1 VRQLVVFQS
10 RPVSRLRYTPSWA
23 CTPADPTTPP
33 RAGGSL
39 TVPRAAVRV
48 CSAGRLRSAAAAEGE
63 AEECEDESVPAAREE
78 EESAR
83 RGRGHAYD
91 DRADAGEVME
101 ELTVVLVDSPD
112 SDDDEDAFHPVRA
125 SHARARERERLGDG
139 GAHRG
144 ARGQP
149 GQ

>member
-1 VRQLVVFQS
+1 
-10 RPVSRLRYTPSWA
+10 
-23 CTPADPTTPP
+23 
-33 RAGGSL
+33 
-39 TVPRAAVRV
+39 
-48 CSAGRLRSAAAAEGE
+48 
-63 AEECEDESVPAAREE
+63 
-78 EESAR
+78 
-83 RGRGHAYD
+83 
-91 DRADAGEVME
+91 ME

-144 ARGQP
+144 ARGHP